1 MAVDMFLKIDG
12 IPGES
17 TDASH
22 KDEIDIFSYTW
33 GESQP
38 ETAAAGPGG
47 LSTGKT
53 TMQDFHFVMRVRCR
67 TQRVQ
72 TVESGSARSARFSNR
87 K

>member
-12 IPGES
+12 IPAES

-47 LSTGKT
+47 PSTGKH
-53 TMQDFHFVMRVRCR
+53 QD
-67 TQRVQ
+67 
-72 TVESGSARSARFSNR
+72 
-87 K
+87 